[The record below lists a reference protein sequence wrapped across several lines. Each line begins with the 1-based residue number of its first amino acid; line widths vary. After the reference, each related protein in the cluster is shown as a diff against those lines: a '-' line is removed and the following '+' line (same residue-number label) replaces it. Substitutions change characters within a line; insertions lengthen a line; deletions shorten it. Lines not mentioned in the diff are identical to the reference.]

1 MGRVL
6 SGETPIVA
14 SSIKLRKD
22 EYSPSTG
29 RQTTLEDIYSIF
41 LMIEQL
47 RTTGALQED
56 SDGLCSEK
64 LIAAFVRGL
73 HDLCRLKSEMVNIS
87 MIDGLGAF
95 MQAYRLISNYHYAQ
109 IFLQDSTPGQ
119 YFNLLTRL
127 QEIGGEAAKATSYY
141 IMEQE
146 PPSWFSPNQYKTFR
160 RYSSH
165 YALASEEKHAFF
177 LLGNLL

>member
-22 EYSPSTG
+22 EYSLSTG

-47 RTTGALQED
+47 RTTGTLQED

-73 HDLCRLKSEMVNIS
+73 HDLVGE
-87 MIDGLGAF
+87 
-95 MQAYRLISNYHYAQ
+95 
-109 IFLQDSTPGQ
+109 
-119 YFNLLTRL
+119 LLHLWER
-127 QEIGGEAAKATSYY
+127 GGRG
-141 IMEQE
+141 
-146 PPSWFSPNQYKTFR
+146 W
-160 RYSSH
+160 
-165 YALASEEKHAFF
+165 
-177 LLGNLL
+177 